1 MINVLTQLSF
11 SICNRVTMPL
21 SHRSKSLRR
30 RITKKKQS
38 QKTKKRQSGGSV
50 DTLRNLGQGIEKA
63 ISNINNVSGEL
74 TGKTEELMKW
84 LDEIQRTAAMEG
96 KTTETEKEI
105 RNYMEMIL
113 KDEKNLKNIFP
124 EGTKPGKEY
133 NELLE
138 VLAKFGKIR
147 NDTDTLIKFVYRYI
161 NMRFNYPAGS
171 VGGPMKNGPGW
182 NKNGR
187 NIKQSNQSF
196 TPFSN
201 DLILKGELSEGQ
213 EPMDDGPQLT
223 RSYNT
228 NEEPF

>member
-1 MINVLTQLSF
+1 
-11 SICNRVTMPL
+11 MPL

-30 RITKKKQS
+30 RITKKKQLR
-38 QKTKKRQSGGSV
+38 KTVKTVKTVTKKRQSGGSV

-63 ISNINNVSGEL
+63 INNINNVSGEL

-105 RNYMEMIL
+105 RNYMEMLL

-133 NELLE
+133 TELLE
-138 VLAKFGKIR
+138 VLAKFGKLR

-171 VGGPMKNGPGW
+171 VGGPMRNGPGW
-182 NKNGR
+182 NKDGGNV
-187 NIKQSNQSF
+187 KQSNLPF
-196 TPFSN
+196 TTSSN